1 MARCTLRLMKKTRN
15 ISSLHLEHKRFAFH
29 LYAPSS
35 KVCESLHFFA
45 SCMLGEAVWDMQIC
59 DTTCHAMI
67 TRKHVAMETA
77 ITIVRRHISVT
88 FLEQSR
94 QQIVTNLETD
104 QDHYTENRRGKL
116 WRYKC
121 LIHISRHRV
130 SCLSFRWESWKFL
143 YLSAMV
149 TMDRTDYS

>member
-1 MARCTLRLMKKTRN
+1 
-15 ISSLHLEHKRFAFH
+15 
-29 LYAPSS
+29 
-35 KVCESLHFFA
+35 
-45 SCMLGEAVWDMQIC
+45 MLGEAVWDMQIY

-77 ITIVRRHISVT
+77 ITIVRRHISVA

-116 WRYKC
+116 
-121 LIHISRHRV
+121 
-130 SCLSFRWESWKFL
+130 
-143 YLSAMV
+143 
-149 TMDRTDYS
+149 

>member
-77 ITIVRRHISVT
+77 ITIVRRHISVA

-104 QDHYTENRRGKL
+104 QDHYTENRRGNFDD
-116 WRYKC
+116 
-121 LIHISRHRV
+121 IN
-130 SCLSFRWESWKFL
+130 
-143 YLSAMV
+143 A
-149 TMDRTDYS
+149 